1 MVRQFVKRH
10 LSKDDNL
17 LGHGL
22 IIFLGSVVVNILNY
36 VYQLL
41 MGRLLGPADFA
52 VLGALFALIYIVTFS
67 FGAVRTVVMK
77 YSADYF

>member
-1 MVRQFVKRH
+1 
-10 LSKDDNL
+10 
-17 LGHGL
+17 
-22 IIFLGSVVVNILNY
+22 
-36 VYQLL
+36 

-77 YSADYF
+77 YSADYFALGELGKVKG